1 MTDAELVGEIK
12 KGNQEAKLELWKK
25 FEPMV
30 KKNSFKYK
38 WLFGTTYDYDDF
50 YQDAWFS
57 FEEAVSY
64 YDEVNHPEISFM
76 TIFYF
81 FIKRIVRKL
90 SQERNKAF
98 NTVDIDMLAMAPSMD
113 LLERKR
119 NRISSKDIMKASIP
133 FASQIEKANVQ
144 ATIQKLREVC
154 SDREKLILDYYVEG
168 MPMTTISAT
177 TGIKYGTVKYIVNGM
192 KHKAETIYEEV
203 TI

>member
-57 FEEAVSY
+57 FEEAISY
-64 YDEVNHPEISFM
+64 YDEVNHPDISFM

-81 FIKRIVRKL
+81 FIKKIVRKL
-90 SQERNKAF
+90 SQERNKSF
-98 NTVDIDMLAMAPSMD
+98 NTVDLD
-113 LLERKR
+113 LISRFAGLEAKERKKSKILFKDVVKASQSFNSQLDYINAENTMKKIR
-119 NRISSKDIMKASIP
+119 ADCNDRERLIFDYYNEGMAMTDISS
-133 FASQIEKANVQ
+133 
-144 ATIQKLREVC
+144 R
-154 SDREKLILDYYVEG
+154 
-168 MPMTTISAT
+168 
-177 TGIKYGTVKYIVNGM
+177 TGIKYGTVKYIVNCM
-192 KHKAETIYEEV
+192 KKKAEVFYEEV
-203 TI
+203 SI